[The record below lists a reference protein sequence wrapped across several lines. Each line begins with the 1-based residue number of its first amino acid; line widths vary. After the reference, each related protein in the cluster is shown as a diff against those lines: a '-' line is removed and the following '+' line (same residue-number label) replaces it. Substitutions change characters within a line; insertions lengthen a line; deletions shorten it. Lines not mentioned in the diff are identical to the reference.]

1 MAYTA
6 AVMAAGRAASWHLA
20 LQARRFFFSN
30 SSHNGT
36 ILLENQQKSW
46 CYWILD
52 CGFLIFLDVFSGY
65 SVTFVRKW
73 INLMITSLE
82 KIQDP
87 LRSLQKLSSLPRFQV
102 KAGLW
107 SWLEIFHTES
117 WGVGN
122 FNKKKSIRI
131 DPWFVMIVF
140 FKLPMFKRPLIW
152 RSPAWRGSLQC
163 SFGGLCAILGQGS
176 RHGSHHFGSEGFYN
190 TLGHIGGTVVSY
202 KDTHQPLKWTV
213 SIWLLW
219 KLGRLE
225 HLGGCSTSL
234 RRNAVE
240 CNLAWWSE
248 CLGRTKNA

>member
-1 MAYTA
+1 MTYTA

-20 LQARRFFFSN
+20 LQARCFGFFSN

-65 SVTFVRKW
+65 SMIFVRRW

-107 SWLEIFHTES
+107 SWLRFFILK
-117 WGVGN
+117 VGGLETS
-122 FNKKKSIRI
+122 KKNKSIQTLDLLWLFSSNFPCLNGR
-131 DPWFVMIVF
+131 W
-140 FKLPMFKRPLIW
+140 
-152 RSPAWRGSLQC
+152 
-163 SFGGLCAILGQGS
+163 FGGHQLDVALYNAVLGACVQSLDKGQGMDLIILGQKGS
-176 RHGSHHFGSEGFYN
+176 IIPSV
-190 TLGHIGGTVVSY
+190 I
-202 KDTHQPLKWTV
+202 
-213 SIWLLW
+213 
-219 KLGRLE
+219 
-225 HLGGCSTSL
+225 
-234 RRNAVE
+234 
-240 CNLAWWSE
+240 
-248 CLGRTKNA
+248 